1 MPECTPETYI
11 KANLSREEAEQL
23 YELGREASVWAFLE
37 FASQLKQ
44 AQGNDLPAS
53 GPNTPSSQIPVYE
66 KPNAKTRRGKIG
78 AKEGHAGK
86 RRAVP
91 EKIDETKEHTLEVC
105 PSCGEA
111 LGAAFEVRTRI
122 VEDIPEVKPVVTEHR
137 IARYRC
143 KHCGKTVEKPVAEAL
158 PGAAVGSKVLALS
171 A

>member
-66 KPNAKTRRGKIG
+66 KPNAKTRRGKSEPKKG
-78 AKEGHAGK
+78 TRVKDVQSLK
-86 RRAVP
+86 R
-91 EKIDETKEHTLEVC
+91 
-105 PSCGEA
+105 S
-111 LGAAFEVRTRI
+111 TRRRNI
-122 VEDIPEVKPVVTEHR
+122 RLKFV
-137 IARYRC
+137 
-143 KHCGKTVEKPVAEAL
+143 PVAERL
-158 PGAAVGSKVLALS
+158 WERHSR
-171 A
+171 